1 MFSFRKSNFEEYLAQ
16 YSTSRNSNG
25 KIGMIGDAGDADF
38 LLLGGMVEELPTT
51 QRQDFSSG
59 FSSMVGR
66 NPSTST
72 EQAMVASVIQ
82 PQMDGASDSEGAFPW
97 GSSMLSQ
104 FIFFLGF
111 GAIFL
116 HIIVENP
123 FAFALCERTCG

>member
-1 MFSFRKSNFEEYLAQ
+1 LFSFRKSNFEGYLAQ

-25 KIGMIGDAGDADF
+25 KIKMVGDASDAGF
-38 LLLGGMVEELPTT
+38 LLPEEMVEGLPAT
-51 QRQDFSSG
+51 QLQDSASGSSP
-59 FSSMVGR
+59 MVGR
-66 NPSTST
+66 NST
-72 EQAMVASVIQ
+72 EQAMAASVIQ
-82 PQMDGASDSEGAFPW
+82 PQIDRASDSEGAVPW

-104 FIFFLGF
+104 FVFFLSF